1 MDSNPLPAAY
11 KAAAHPHVL
20 QGLYHFNPVHRKE
33 SFMPTRKRSKESI
46 AKMIATRAANKAAL
60 ENGAVPA
67 SPFKTSTQHTKV
79 GGREE
84 VMLARELVALV
95 DKIVSH
101 R

>member
-1 MDSNPLPAAY
+1 
-11 KAAAHPHVL
+11 
-20 QGLYHFNPVHRKE
+20 
-33 SFMPTRKRSKESI
+33 MPTKKRTRSPESI
-46 AKMIATRAANKAAL
+46 AKMIATRAANKAAK
-60 ENGAVPA
+60 ENGAVPS
-67 SPFKTSTQHTKV
+67 SPFTPTTSARHTKV